1 MSKNFFSNQETF
13 PLDLPAVNLRVK
25 EKYLVWENRN
35 KNNYINDNNAAKRL
49 LIYLL
54 PIARCSTC

>member
-1 MSKNFFSNQETF
+1 MSENFFLNQEKF
-13 PLDLPAVNLRVK
+13 PVDLPAVTLRVK
-25 EKYLVWENRN
+25 KKYLVWENRN
-35 KNNYINDNNAAKRL
+35 KNNYINNNNAAKRL